1 MGSLL
6 ELVIRELKPRERAM
20 ARATQSEIDHQLDL
34 IERVIEQYPNGIAQP
49 EIAEAYR
56 VAAGAALDERTLQ
69 RRLKL
74 LAQTGRIRA
83 EGETRAR
90 RYFPSAE
97 PQSPQEG
104 ATEERG
110 APGGDAFAGIALSRA
125 AAEALVRIRRPITT
139 RNPVGY
145 DEAFLRSYEPGNTWY
160 LAADLRERLRVIGMT
175 PDPDR
180 PAGTFARE
188 IFERLLIDLAWA
200 SSRLEGNTYGRLDTK
215 NLLEL
220 GVHAE
225 GKDAAD
231 AQMIL
236 NHKKAIEFLVEQA
249 EDLDF
254 NRYTVLNLH
263 AALSEN
269 LLNDTR
275 DEGRLRTRIVHITGT
290 TYTPLAI
297 PQKLE
302 ELFDLLLDKA
312 RAIPDPF
319 EQAFFV
325 MVHLPY
331 LQPFLDVNKRTSRL
345 GANLPLVKANLCPLS
360 FVDVPERAYAE
371 SMLAIYEGR
380 RIEPIRDLFAWAYAR
395 SVAQFRVTR
404 EALGQPDPLRLRY
417 RQQLREVV
425 REVVLGLDLPQRVP
439 VRVRAEAHDVPAADL
454 DAFIEAA
461 LGLLIDLHEDAL
473 YRYGL
478 RPSDLTV
485 WKESFAK
492 EKSTTNT

>member
-1 MGSLL
+1 
-6 ELVIRELKPRERAM
+6 M
-20 ARATQSEIDHQLDL
+20 ARATQAEIDRQLDL
-34 IERVIEQYPNGIAQP
+34 IERVIEQQSNGIAQP

-56 VAAGAALDERTLQ
+56 VAVGNALDERTLQ
-69 RRLKL
+69 RRLRL

-97 PQSPQEG
+97 PQSAQDG
-104 ATEERG
+104 ATKERG
-110 APGGDAFAGIALSRA
+110 TPSDDAFTGIALSRA
-125 AAEALVRIRRPITT
+125 AAEALARIRRPIAA
-139 RNPVGY
+139 RSPVGY

-160 LAADLRERLRVIGMT
+160 LPVDLRERLHGIGKT

-180 PAGTFARE
+180 PAGTFARD

-225 GKDAAD
+225 GKHAAD

-236 NHKKAIEFLVEQA
+236 NHKKAIELLVEQA

-269 LLNDTR
+269 LLDDSR

-302 ELFDLLLDKA
+302 ELFDLLLDNA

-319 EQAFFV
+319 EQSFFA
-325 MVHLPY
+325 MVHVPY

-360 FVDVPERAYAE
+360 FVDVPERAYTE
-371 SMLAIYEGR
+371 SMLAIYEDR
-380 RIEPIRDLFAWAYAR
+380 RIEPLRDLFTWAYAR
-395 SVAQFRVTR
+395 SVEQFRVTR

-425 REVVLGLDLPQRVP
+425 REVVLDLQLPQRVL
-439 VRVRAEAHDVPAADL
+439 VRARAKAHDVPAADL
-454 DAFIEAA
+454 DAFTEAA
-461 LGLLIDLHEDAL
+461 LGLLIDLHEGAL

-478 RPSDLTV
+478 RPDDLTV
-485 WKESFAK
+485 WKASLAQ
-492 EKSTTNT
+492 EKPTTNTSTV